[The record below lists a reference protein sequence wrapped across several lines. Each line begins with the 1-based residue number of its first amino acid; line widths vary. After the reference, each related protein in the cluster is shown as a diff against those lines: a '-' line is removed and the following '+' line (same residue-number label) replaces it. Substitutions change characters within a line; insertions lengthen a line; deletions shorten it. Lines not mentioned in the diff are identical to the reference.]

1 MTAPAHIFKTARR
14 QMKKIRHR
22 GARTETERRL
32 LASADQQREQGLG
45 WRYDGFDGFTTEQMF
60 AALRRFGIEH
70 DQNSLRAEALEAGS
84 PTRLA
89 ERWEARSSAQG
100 KWRDL
105 PLLAARELWRRLLPE
120 VRCAEVVADEIDELL
135 TEAEVGAERAGLWRE
150 AARRL
155 VAACIREGQGDRA
168 FFQAVVRES
177 GSDLVGWMI
186 EMPAIL
192 LDTVDAALA
201 PGLAL
206 QFAQLGDEKA
216 MLSERSELLGHLGHR
231 EEALAQLEELFQR
244 FPDDP
249 VVLLKAGATLEALGE
264 LASSQEYYR
273 RYAEAMQSPAS
284 SRSLA
289 AAAKAGVD
297 LPPRPGAPARAP
309 SVGPNDRCPCGSGKK
324 YKRCHGLPS

>member
-1 MTAPAHIFKTARR
+1 
-14 QMKKIRHR
+14 MKKIRQR

-45 WRYDGFDGFTTEQMF
+45 FRYDGFERFTTEQMF
-60 AALRRFGIEH
+60 EALRRFGIEH
-70 DQNSLRAEALEAGS
+70 DLTSLRAEALEAGS

-120 VRCAEVVADEIDELL
+120 VLRAEVVADEIDELL
-135 TEAEVGAERAGLWRE
+135 AEAEVRTERAGLWLE

-155 VAACIREGQGDRA
+155 VSACIREGQGDRA
-168 FFQAVVRES
+168 LFEAIVRES

-192 LDTVDAALA
+192 LGTADAALA
-201 PGLAL
+201 PDLAL

-216 MLSERSELLGHLGHR
+216 LLSERAELLGRLGR
-231 EEALAQLEELFQR
+231 RQEALAQLEMLLQR
-244 FPDDP
+244 FADEP
-249 VVLLKAGATLEALGE
+249 VVLLKAGATFEALGE
-264 LASSQEYYR
+264 LAPSQEYFR
-273 RYAEAMQSPAS
+273 RYTEAMQRPAS
-284 SRSLA
+284 AGSLA

-297 LPPRPGAPARAP
+297 LPPRAGATARDP
-309 SVGPNDRCPCGSGKK
+309 PVGPNDRCPCGSGRK